1 MKKIV
6 YNFLILLVC
15 LTLLVSFF
23 VIDFVLIKF
32 GYRGIPTGV
41 YIKGRYIVYP
51 DQKLIMKNISKKLH
65 MIYLKKNFPSKYHL
79 KIEFL
84 KFDLG

>member
-6 YNFLILLVC
+6 YNFLILLVV
-15 LTLLVSFF
+15 LTTLLVSFF

-51 DQKLIMKNISKKLH
+51 DQKLIDEKHIQKVAHDLFEKELSKQ
-65 MIYLKKNFPSKYHL
+65 IPSKN
-79 KIEFL
+79 
-84 KFDLG
+84 